1 MHQRE
6 ESERDKNLQM
16 QKRKARKEQ
25 PERRKQNSRQA
36 GRGEEKEN
44 KKGNAQIL
52 ALTYCMV
59 AVFLGMAGYLGYFMA
74 VKSDKVINNPYNKRQ
89 EVLAKKV
96 QRGEIRSK
104 DGKVLAKT
112 KTDSTGKDTRIYPY
126 DEIFAPVVGRI
137 SNSMTG
143 IEKQQCYP

>member
-25 PERRKQNSRQA
+25 PARRKQNSRQA
-36 GRGEEKEN
+36 GRDEEKEN

-59 AVFLGMAGYLGYFMA
+59 MIL
-74 VKSDKVINNPYNKRQ
+74 
-89 EVLAKKV
+89 
-96 QRGEIRSK
+96 
-104 DGKVLAKT
+104 
-112 KTDSTGKDTRIYPY
+112 
-126 DEIFAPVVGRI
+126 
-137 SNSMTG
+137 
-143 IEKQQCYP
+143 